1 MKIAKIEGVFEQLT
15 CMFTKKKN
23 NINITNVWY
32 KQIYLQSYIFGIY
45 IKRILLKDSH
55 LNVTFWKASVS
66 DDFES
71 FSLDLLQKL
80 EKAKEEKTH
89 TDTEQQSNNKHK
101 YNLLST
107 VH

>member
-1 MKIAKIEGVFEQLT
+1 MYVCE
-15 CMFTKKKN
+15 KN

-45 IKRILLKDSH
+45 IKWILLKDSH

-71 FSLDLLQKL
+71 FLLDLLQKL
-80 EKAKEEKTH
+80 EIAKEEKTH
-89 TDTEQQSNNKHK
+89 RDTEQQSNNKHK
-101 YNLLST
+101 YIFLST